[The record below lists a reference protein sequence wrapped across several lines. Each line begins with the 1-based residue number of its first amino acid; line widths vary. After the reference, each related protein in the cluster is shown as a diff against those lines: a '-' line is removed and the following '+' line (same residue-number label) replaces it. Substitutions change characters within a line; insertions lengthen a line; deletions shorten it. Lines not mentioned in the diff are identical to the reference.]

1 MNIKIFKQFLVV
13 IFLIAFFIYF
23 AYPSLDPLVPFVV
36 YEYTSKVN
44 REKYTKEKMRR
55 IQLEKDVESLT
66 KQIKILEGE
75 PDSSHLNID
84 DVTDTPAALGLLQA
98 QVVSAQGKL
107 ANKIKNMKK
116 EIETQLK
123 TRIDDLELDLDNL
136 EGVVYDDTTGV
147 DAIYAELG
155 TIGTTV
161 GVISNNVNNDT
172 TGLGAIYSDLGT
184 LITTVGDISSNVYHG
199 TSGLDAIYSDLGTL
213 ITTVGDGTSGLVYD
227 VNALETT
234 VGDGTD
240 GLVED
245 VVDISNQ
252 LESLISNYNRMF
264 DDISTN
270 ISDISAILVT
280 DVSYV
285 PTDVQAW
292 LETNYVTY
300 HDDSAHYHS
309 D

>member
-184 LITTVGDISSNVYHG
+184 LITTVGD
-199 TSGLDAIYSDLGTL
+199 
-213 ITTVGDGTSGLVYD
+213 GTSGLVYD

>member
-36 YEYTSKVN
+36 YEYGGSKVN
-44 REKYTKEKMRR
+44 REKYTREKMRR

-98 QVVSAQGKL
+98 QVVSAEGNMF
-107 ANKIKNMKK
+107 NKIKNMKDDL
-116 EIETQLK
+116 ETQLK
-123 TRIDDLELDLDNL
+123 TRIDDLESDLDKL
-136 EGVVYDDTTGV
+136 EGVVYDENSGV

-155 TIGTTV
+155 TLGTTV

-172 TGLGAIYSDLGT
+172 SGLGAIYSDLGS
-184 LITTVGDISSNVYHG
+184 LITTVGDISNDVYDG
-199 TSGLDAIYSDLGTL
+199 TSGLDAIYTELTGLDTIVGNNTSDV
-213 ITTVGDGTSGLVYD
+213 TT
-227 VNALETT
+227 LETT
-234 VGDGTD
+234 VFGDGTY
-240 GLVED
+240 GLVQD
-245 VVDISNQ
+245 VVDISNI
-252 LESLISNYNRMF
+252 ISNYNSIF

-292 LETNYVTY
+292 LQTTYVTQ
-300 HDDSAHYHS
+300 HDDNAHYHS